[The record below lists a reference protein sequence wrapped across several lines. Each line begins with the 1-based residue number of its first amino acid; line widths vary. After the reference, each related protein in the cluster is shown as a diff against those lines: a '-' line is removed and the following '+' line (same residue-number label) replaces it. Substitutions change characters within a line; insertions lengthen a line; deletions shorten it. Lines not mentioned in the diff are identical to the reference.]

1 MLHREFLSGHYQQTI
16 LSSLD
21 EKKTLASS
29 EFPSLIGSL
38 CFSGRLLEAKK
49 IYQESYSTLN
59 DVEKSACRFFI
70 GLGYTR
76 KSQYQK
82 ASKLFRINLKSLHK
96 DSSSLQKFYV
106 YQGIAFYLFFVGKF
120 ELSMKWA
127 LKSFDSAMDAR
138 DVYGRSLSTDLLA
151 HIKLRLGEINVGVDL
166 LKTAEKLSRQIGNKS
181 VSEAIEIAELQ
192 YEAQY
197 GYNRD
202 LILKTL
208 ENKFEQLVTEDNY
221 SRAAIGL
228 ELARQ
233 YTLRARFDLSEKIL
247 EKISSNIFATENRRQ
262 EIQLNLRFAENYYQ
276 MGKSVLAWNYLRTA
290 RRCLNFEAD
299 KSFEIQIMG
308 FEYKLFDES
317 ARESIRQELKNKA
330 KYFNTIINHNILS
343 RNNIEIGQLHNHE
356 DLYHNFLVSLET
368 EVDKTSKIIDSGY
381 LSLLP
386 DVLGVKRGE
395 NLLYFDQEASRV
407 ILFFDNKIE
416 IPSDH
421 LTPTDTKI
429 LVALLSGTQTKEELC
444 KKVWG
449 YEYDPLRHDN
459 IIYTGIRS
467 LRKSLGNGSNWI
479 ETSENGYHFSEDRK
493 YKINYRNQ
501 NLNTIKSENSGIRL
515 VEVNDDAI
523 TSDLNLRQI
532 KSLQYLKQNECL
544 DVTSYQKIF
553 DVSDVTAS
561 RDLRTLKKL
570 GFVVSIGKAR
580 AIKYLLA
587 AK

>member
-1 MLHREFLSGHYQQTI
+1 MLNPEFLSGNYQQTI

-21 EKKTLASS
+21 EKNKLACI
-29 EFPSLIGSL
+29 ELPGLIGSL

-49 IYQESYSTLN
+49 IYKENYDQLNST
-59 DVEKSACRFFI
+59 EKSACRFFI
-70 GLGYTR
+70 GLACTR
-76 KSQYQK
+76 KSQYK
-82 ASKLFRINLKSLHK
+82 SASKIFRTNLKSLNVQS
-96 DSSSLQKFYV
+96 DSLQKFYV

-127 LKSFDSAMDAR
+127 LKSFDAAMDAR
-138 DVYGRSLSTDLLA
+138 DLYGRSLSTDLLA
-151 HIKLRLGEINVGVDL
+151 HIKLRLGEINVGLDL
-166 LKTAEKLSRQIGNKS
+166 LKTAEKLSRQLGNKS

-192 YEAQY
+192 YEAHY
-197 GYNRD
+197 GYNRN
-202 LILKTL
+202 LILGVL
-208 ENKFEQLVTEDNY
+208 ESKFEQLVTEDNY
-221 SRAAIGL
+221 TRAAIGL

-233 YTLRARFDLSEKIL
+233 YTLRARFDLSEKML
-247 EKISSNIFATENRRQ
+247 EKISSNIFATENRRH

-276 MGKSVLAWNYLRTA
+276 QGKPSMAWNYLRSA

-317 ARESIRQELKNKA
+317 AREGIRQELKNKA

-343 RNNIEIGQLHNHE
+343 RLAIEPVRFQNHE
-356 DLYHNFLVSLET
+356 DLYHNFLLSIET
-368 EVDKTSKIIDSGY
+368 LTDKTSKIIESGY

-386 DVLGVKRGE
+386 DVLGNKRGE
-395 NLLYFDQEASRV
+395 NLLYYDQEYGRV

-416 IPSDH
+416 IPSSH
-421 LTPTDTKI
+421 LTPTDAKI
-429 LVALLSGTQTKEELC
+429 LLAILGSPQSKDELC

-449 YEYDPLRHDN
+449 YEYDPTRHDN

-467 LRKSLGNGSNWI
+467 LRKSLGNAGHWI
-479 ETSENGYHFSEDRK
+479 ETSENGYQFSEDRK
-493 YKINYRNQ
+493 YKINFRNQ
-501 NLNTIKSENSGIRL
+501 NSKNLDVTHTGIKLDEVAGDVFASE
-515 VEVNDDAI
+515 
-523 TSDLNLRQI
+523 LNLRQI

-553 DVSDVTAS
+553 SVSDVTAS

-587 AK
+587 TK

>member
-1 MLHREFLSGHYQQTI
+1 MLNKDFLSGHYQQTI

-21 EKKTLASS
+21 EKKTVSS
-29 EFPSLIGSL
+29 RELPSLVGSL

-49 IYQESYSTLN
+49 IYKDSYQTLN
-59 DVEKSACRFFI
+59 DTEKSACRFFI
-70 GLGYTR
+70 GLANTR
-76 KSQYQK
+76 KSQYSK
-82 ASKLFRINLKSLHK
+82 ASKIFRVNLKSLHK
-96 DSSSLQKFYV
+96 ESDSLQKFYV

-120 ELSMKWA
+120 ELSMKWG
-127 LKSFDSAMDAR
+127 LKSFDAAMDAR
-138 DVYGRSLSTDLLA
+138 DLYARSLSTDLLA
-151 HIKLRLGEINVGVDL
+151 HIKLRLGEINVGIDL

-181 VSEAIEIAELQ
+181 VTEAMEISELQ
-192 YEAQY
+192 YLAQY

-202 LILKTL
+202 NILTDL
-208 ENKFEQLVTEDNY
+208 ENKFNQFVSEDNY

-233 YTLRARFDLSEKIL
+233 YTLRGRYDLSENIL

-262 EIQLNLRFAENYYQ
+262 EIQLNIRFAENYYQ
-276 MGKSVLAWNYLRTA
+276 MGKSALAWNYLRTA

-299 KSFEIQIMG
+299 KSFEIQITG

-317 ARESIRQELKNKA
+317 ARAGLRQELKNKA
-330 KYFNTIINHNILS
+330 RYFNTVINHNILT
-343 RNNIEIGQLHNHE
+343 RNHIEVGQLFNHE

-368 EVDKTSKIIDSGY
+368 SADKTAKIIESGY

-386 DVLGVKRGE
+386 DVLGFKRGE
-395 NLLYFDQEASRV
+395 SLLYFDQEASQV

-416 IPSDH
+416 IPSTH
-421 LTPTDTKI
+421 LTPTDIKI
-429 LVALLSGTQTKEELC
+429 LVSILSGMKTKEELC

-449 YEYDPLRHDN
+449 YEYDPMRHDN

-479 ETSENGYHFSEDRK
+479 ETSENGYQFSEDRK
-493 YKINYRNQ
+493 FKINYRNQ
-501 NLNTIKSENSGIRL
+501 NLESKKNENSVL
-515 VEVNDDAI
+515 LQDFAPMDSFSSE
-523 TSDLNLRQI
+523 LNLRQI
-532 KSLQYLKQNECL
+532 KSLQFLKQNECL
-544 DVTSYQKIF
+544 DVTSYQKLF
-553 DVSDVTAS
+553 EVSDVTAS

-570 GFVVSIGKAR
+570 GFVISIGKAR

-587 AK
+587 QK

>member
-1 MLHREFLSGHYQQTI
+1 MLNQEFLSGNYQQTI

-21 EKKTLASS
+21 EKKTLISS
-29 EFPSLIGSL
+29 ELPSLIGSL

-49 IYQESYSTLN
+49 IYKDSYSILN
-59 DVEKSACRFFI
+59 DTEKSACRFFI

-76 KSQYQK
+76 KSQYHK
-82 ASKLFRINLKSLHK
+82 ASKLFRVNLKSLHK
-96 DSSSLQKFYV
+96 ESQSLQKFYV

-127 LKSFDSAMDAR
+127 LKSFDAAMDAR
-138 DVYGRSLSTDLLA
+138 DLYGRSLSTDLLA

-166 LKTAEKLSRQIGNKS
+166 LKTAGKLSKQIVNKS

-202 LILKTL
+202 QILNTL

-221 SRAAIGL
+221 TRAAIGL
-228 ELARQ
+228 ELGRQ
-233 YTLRARFDLSEKIL
+233 YTLRGRYDLSEKIL

-276 MGKSVLAWNYLRTA
+276 MGKSALAWNYLRTA

-308 FEYKLFDES
+308 FEYKLFDSS
-317 ARESIRQELKNKA
+317 AKGAIRQELKNKA
-330 KYFNTIINHNILS
+330 KYFNTVINHNILS
-343 RNNIEIGQLHNHE
+343 RNNIEVGQLFNRE
-356 DLYHNFLVSLET
+356 DLYHNFLVSLDT
-368 EVDKTSKIIDSGY
+368 EVDKISKIIESGY

-386 DVLGVKRGE
+386 DAFEVKRGE
-395 NLLYFDQEASRV
+395 NLLYFDQEAGRV

-429 LVALLSGTQTKEELC
+429 LVAILSGPKTKQELC

-479 ETSENGYHFSEDRK
+479 ETSENGYNFSEDRK
-493 YKINYRNQ
+493 YKISHRYQNQ
-501 NLNTIKSENSGIRL
+501 NVINCENSGIKL
-515 VEVNDDAI
+515 HEVELE
-523 TSDLNLRQI
+523 TLSSELNLRQI
-532 KSLQYLKQNECL
+532 KSLQFLKKNESL

-587 AK
+587 TK